1 MMKTVNLPRR
11 SLLLA
16 AGLSTI
22 GAPSLAQ
29 EPFPSK
35 PIRIIVPTPPG
46 GNLDL
51 VMRALSERLTASVR
65 QSVIVENRVGGSSA
79 IGTKYVAQS
88 APDGYTLIAVGNTF
102 MSAPAVIPNISY
114 DPIAEFVG
122 ITLICRIPNV
132 LVVPKNSPFRTIQDV
147 INKGKASPGSI
158 SYASAGGGSVGHFVA
173 ENFGN
178 RVGIKMLH
186 VPYKGN
192 GPALIDLVGG
202 QVDVMFDQ
210 VSTSSG
216 FIRQGSLRAL
226 AVTSSARVSIL
237 PGVPTMA
244 EAGLQGFE
252 DYTINAIL
260 APAATPKYVQA
271 RLLAEITK
279 ALGTSQLRDQFA
291 AQGIELTPSAS
302 LEEFNAF
309 VKSEV
314 ARYATLTRQA
324 NIKSD

>member
-1 MMKTVNLPRR
+1 MMKTVDLPRR

-22 GAPSLAQ
+22 GAPTFAAD
-29 EPFPSK
+29 PFPSK
-35 PIRIIVPTPPG
+35 PIHIIVPTPPG

-51 VMRALSERLTASVR
+51 VMRALSERLAINLGQT
-65 QSVIVENRVGGSSA
+65 ILVENRVGGSST

-88 APDGYTLIAVGNTF
+88 PPDGYNLIAVGNTF

-114 DPIAEFVG
+114 DPIAEFAG

-132 LVVPKNSPFRTIQDV
+132 LVVPKNSPFRTLEDV
-147 INKGKASPGSI
+147 INKGKANPGVI

-202 QVDVMFDQ
+202 QVDIMFDQ

-216 FIRQGSLRAL
+216 FIRNGSLRAL

-237 PGVPTMA
+237 PDVPTMA
-244 EAGLQGFE
+244 EAGLKGFE

-260 APAATPKYVQA
+260 APAATPRDVQG
-271 RLLAEITK
+271 RLLTEIAK
-279 ALGTSQLRDQFA
+279 ALRTPQLRDQFA

-302 LEEFNAF
+302 LGEFNAF

-314 ARYATLTRQA
+314 ARYATLAREA
-324 NIKSD
+324 NIKSN

>member
-1 MMKTVNLPRR
+1 MMKTFNLPRR

-22 GAPSLAQ
+22 GAPSFAAD
-29 EPFPSK
+29 PFPSK

-51 VMRALSERLTASVR
+51 VMRALSERLAANVG
-65 QSVIVENRVGGSSA
+65 QSVLVENRVGGSSA

-88 APDGYTLIAVGNTF
+88 APDGYNLIAVGNTF
-102 MSAPAVIPNISY
+102 MSAPAVVPNISY
-114 DPIAEFVG
+114 DPIAEFAG

-132 LVVPKNSPFRTIQDV
+132 LVVPKNTPFRSLEDV
-147 INKGKASPGSI
+147 INKGKASPLGI
-158 SYASAGGGSVGHFVA
+158 SYASAGSGSVGHFVA
-173 ENFGN
+173 ENFSN

-192 GPALIDLVGG
+192 GSALIDLLGG
-202 QVDVMFDQ
+202 RVDIMFDQ
-210 VSTSSG
+210 VSTSRG
-216 FIRQGSLRAL
+216 FIKSGSLRAL
-226 AVTSSARVSIL
+226 AVTSSTRASIL
-237 PGVPTMA
+237 PDVPTMA
-244 EAGLQGFE
+244 EAGLKDFE

-260 APAATPKYVQA
+260 APAATPKDVQS
-271 RLLAEITK
+271 RLLAEIVK
-279 ALGTSQLRDQFA
+279 ALRTPQLRDQFA

-314 ARYATLTRQA
+314 ARYATLAREA